1 MYLIE
6 KVLNHNSIL
15 VNNGKVSFLVLE
27 KGIGFQKKANQS
39 IRITNDMTIYRLED
53 SNRGTSKELID
64 RIDVKYLEISSQILE
79 IAKCELGTIDQNI
92 LLALADH
99 IAFAIERMMKGLKIS
114 NPYASEIKLLNP
126 DEYNVALKAK
136 QLIYEQTGYQFDEE
150 ELGYIT
156 LHLHCAKTNE
166 NVDTHMQVAIVIN
179 ESLKTI
185 KQRFNKEINTNS
197 LAYSRLMTHMRYMIA
212 RIKTKEKLNL
222 DMDEYVKQQ
231 FPKAYEVAQEIIIEI
246 AKVLKQKIER
256 VEVGYLALHIQR
268 VCDIENEKIRQSC

>member
-15 VNNGKVSFLVLE
+15 VTKNNENYLILE

-39 IRITNDMTIYRLED
+39 ITLPSNITMYHLED

-64 RIDVKYLEISSQILE
+64 RIDIKYLEIASCILKQ
-79 IAKCELGTIDQNI
+79 ATQMLGTLDQNI

-99 IAFAIERMMKGLKIS
+99 IAFAIERMSQGLKIS
-114 NPYASEIKLLNP
+114 NPYASEIRLLNP
-126 DEYNVALKAK
+126 EEYEVALKAK
-136 QLIYEQTGYQFDEE
+136 QLIFEETGYEFDEE

-166 NVDTHMQVAIVIN
+166 QVDTHMQVAIVVN

-185 KQRFNKEINTNS
+185 EKEFNKKIDVSS

-212 RIKTKEKLNL
+212 RIKKKESLNI
-222 DMDEYVKQQ
+222 DMDDFVKAQ
-231 FPKAYEVAQEIIIEI
+231 FPRAYEVAQDIVVEI

-268 VCDIENEKIRQSC
+268 VCEI